1 MKQSKHCEVDMIL
14 TWDAVVRRREPYQF
28 GLHIQEEVQKRLNK
42 GWMLCAAPVVGE
54 LVYLIFVRDEA
65 KLSSA

>member
-1 MKQSKHCEVDMIL
+1 MKQSKHCEVVEQSKHCEVDMIL
-14 TWDAVVRRREPYQF
+14 TYQF